1 MFLEYF
7 RKKLSP
13 WKSIDDHVPVASVLS
28 IGYTVGVY
36 EGENLA
42 DSQRLVW
49 KNIITFDSGGV
60 RTNFWVQNHVEI
72 RELSIEHTFRWF

>member
-1 MFLEYF
+1 MILVVLRPFLSVLEYF

-36 EGENLA
+36 QGENLA
-42 DSQRLVW
+42 DSQRW
-49 KNIITFDSGGV
+49 TIGQKKYH
-60 RTNFWVQNHVEI
+60 NFW
-72 RELSIEHTFRWF
+72 LRWS